1 MHLVSTAIDMPEGVE
16 MSDAEDGNHKV
27 DANDPHRAL
36 DINLDEPMEQRPVP
50 KRPPPALKMT
60 AVSKDDNGN
69 EASAMTGAV
78 DKKAKKS
85 KKNRHEEKVV
95 TVTESSEKKRVKK
108 TKTKKEKAPPVVEM
122 IVEVDKK
129 AKKDKKK
136 RKDKDAGGGS
146 AKATADN
153 KTSKL
158 IDLKVGYEEAIG
170 ISTPSKEFS

>member
-69 EASAMTGAV
+69 EASAMTGGAV

-108 TKTKKEKAPPVVEM
+108 TKTEKEKEPPVVEM
-122 IVEVDKK
+122 IEVDKK